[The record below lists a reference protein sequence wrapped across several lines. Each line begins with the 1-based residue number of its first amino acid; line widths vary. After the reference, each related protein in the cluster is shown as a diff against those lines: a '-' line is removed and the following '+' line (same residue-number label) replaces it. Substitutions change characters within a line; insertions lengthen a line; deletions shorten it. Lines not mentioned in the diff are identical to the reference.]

1 MARKIKNL
9 TTLNAELDK
18 LLAKVDL
25 TDDFNF
31 GPVTLDRDNG
41 LKPALTQAV
50 ALNDTVKKLTGFAN
64 NLVHSG
70 SAFAKEQQT
79 KEFEKLLR
87 DPRVFDT
94 VKQVMRND
102 EHAVTTAGSAD
113 ANEDRRTSL

>member
-1 MARKIKNL
+1 MVRKIKNL
-9 TTLNAELDK
+9 TTLNTELDK
-18 LLAKVDL
+18 LFAKVDL

-41 LKPALTQAV
+41 LKPTLTQDI
-50 ALNDTVKKLTGFAN
+50 ALNDAVKKLTGFAN
-64 NLVHSG
+64 NLAHSG

-94 VKQVMRND
+94 VKAVMHNN
-102 EHAVTTAGSAD
+102 EHPGMNTGSSDAV
-113 ANEDRRTSL
+113 EDQQASL